1 MFMGFIDVYKLLFL
15 FTNTNLILAICYG
28 VLIKLLDLICQINSK
43 DSWPKMLFAFKMDLN
58 SMSIR
63 NLFYQ

>member
-1 MFMGFIDVYKLLFL
+1 MFMGFIDAYKLLFL

-43 DSWPKMLFAFKMDLN
+43 DS
-58 SMSIR
+58 
-63 NLFYQ
+63 